1 MQAASSSNPLLSLIC
16 IALTVFWILLL
27 ARVIV
32 SWVVALGG
40 RPPTSGPLRT
50 LIELLHDVTEP
61 VIAPLRKIVPPAGML
76 DMSVLIAFVIILVLQ
91 TALC

>member
-1 MQAASSSNPLLSLIC
+1 MQAASSSNPFLHLIC

-40 RPPTSGPLRT
+40 RPPVSGPFRT
-50 LIELLHDVTEP
+50 LIELLHDITEP

-76 DMSVLIAFVIILVLQ
+76 DISVLIAFVIIVVLQ

>member
-1 MQAASSSNPLLSLIC
+1 MQAASSSNPFLHLIC

-40 RPPTSGPLRT
+40 RPPVSGPFRT
-50 LIELLHDVTEP
+50 IIELLHDITEP

-76 DMSVLIAFVIILVLQ
+76 DISVLIAFVIIVVLQ